1 MKHIW
6 KIATAAL
13 VLVCAALCVG
23 LWHQSDRL
31 VRLESEV
38 RVLDAHLQAVSD
50 AAGDF
55 AEIKYA
61 QQDIKSR
68 LTSLEKPVGQAALIR
83 SYRMEMASA
92 DLDAASVTL
101 HLSAELD
108 VKNQNARPELV
119 VIRQGA
125 SSRFTLERTGEGTY
139 EGAVELS
146 MEQVE
151 KGGYFQIAVTD
162 GGETRSEELCRLSNL
177 VELLE
182 LKVENSTGDAVYH
195 NGTLGFAGWS
205 VQTLNAKEGSETL
218 RVYRNGDML
227 QEFPLEAA
235 MDFDQA
241 CAAGDTVELRYAAED
256 QWGIHYEYSLK
267 WWKITEAGAERHWPT
282 SAYPTL
288 VWGK

>member
-6 KIATAAL
+6 KIATTAL
-13 VLVCAALCVG
+13 AIVCAALCVR
-23 LWHQSDRL
+23 LLHQYDRL

-38 RVLDAHLQAVSD
+38 AALNAQLWSVQADVSD
-50 AAGDF
+50 L
-55 AEIKYA
+55 KYDLREA
-61 QQDIKSR
+61 NTRISD
-68 LTSLEKPVGQAALIR
+68 LEKPVGQAALIR
-83 SYRMEMASA
+83 SYRMEMEAV
-92 DLDAASVTL
+92 DLDAATVTMRL
-101 HLSAELD
+101 HVQLD

-119 VIRQGA
+119 VIRQGV
-125 SSRFTLERTGEGTY
+125 SSRFALERTGEGTY

-146 MEQVE
+146 MKQAE

-195 NGTLGFAGWS
+195 NGTLEFAGWS

>member
-6 KIATAAL
+6 KIATTAL
-13 VLVCAALCVG
+13 AIVCAALCVR
-23 LWHQSDRL
+23 LLHQYDRL

-38 RVLDAHLQAVSD
+38 AALNAQLWSVQADVSD
-50 AAGDF
+50 L
-55 AEIKYA
+55 KYDLREA
-61 QQDIKSR
+61 NTRISD
-68 LTSLEKPVGQAALIR
+68 LEKPVGQAALIR
-83 SYRMEMASA
+83 SYRMEMEAV
-92 DLDAASVTL
+92 DLDAATVTMRL
-101 HLSAELD
+101 HVQLD

-119 VIRQGA
+119 VIRQGV
-125 SSRFTLERTGEGTY
+125 SSRFALERTGEGTY

-146 MEQVE
+146 MEQAE

-162 GGETRSEELCRLSNL
+162 GGEIRSEELCRLSNL

-195 NGTLGFAGWS
+195 NGTLEFAGWS

-227 QEFPLEAA
+227 QELPLKAA

>member
-6 KIATAAL
+6 KIATTAL
-13 VLVCAALCVG
+13 AIVCAALCVR
-23 LWHQSDRL
+23 LLHQYDRL

-38 RVLDAHLQAVSD
+38 AALNAQLWSVQADVSD
-50 AAGDF
+50 L
-55 AEIKYA
+55 KYDLREA
-61 QQDIKSR
+61 NTRISD
-68 LTSLEKPVGQAALIR
+68 LEKPVGQAALIR
-83 SYRMEMASA
+83 SYRMEMEAV
-92 DLDAASVTL
+92 DLDAATVTMRL
-101 HLSAELD
+101 HVQLD

-119 VIRQGA
+119 VIRQGV
-125 SSRFTLERTGEGTY
+125 SSRFALERTGEGTY

-146 MEQVE
+146 MEQAE

-195 NGTLGFAGWS
+195 NGTLGFTGWS

>member
-6 KIATAAL
+6 KIATTAL
-13 VLVCAALCVG
+13 AIVCAALCVR
-23 LWHQSDRL
+23 LLHQYDRL

-38 RVLDAHLQAVSD
+38 AALNAQLRSVQADVSD
-50 AAGDF
+50 L
-55 AEIKYA
+55 KYDLREA
-61 QQDIKSR
+61 NTRISD
-68 LTSLEKPVGQAALIR
+68 LEKPVGQAALIR

-146 MEQVE
+146 MEQAE

-182 LKVENSTGDAVYH
+182 LKVEGSTGDAVYH
-195 NGTLGFAGWS
+195 NGMLEFTSWS

>member
-6 KIATAAL
+6 KIATTAL
-13 VLVCAALCVG
+13 AIVCAALCVR
-23 LWHQSDRL
+23 LLHQYDRL

-38 RVLDAHLQAVSD
+38 AALNAQLWSVQADVSD
-50 AAGDF
+50 L
-55 AEIKYA
+55 KYDLREA
-61 QQDIKSR
+61 NTRISD
-68 LTSLEKPVGQAALIR
+68 LEKPVGQAALIR
-83 SYRMEMASA
+83 SYRMEMEAV
-92 DLDAASVTL
+92 DLDAATVTMRL
-101 HLSAELD
+101 HVQLD

-119 VIRQGA
+119 VIRQGV
-125 SSRFTLERTGEGTY
+125 SSRFALERTGEGTY

-146 MEQVE
+146 MKQAE

-195 NGTLGFAGWS
+195 NGTLEFAGWS

-267 WWKITEAGAERHWPT
+267 WWRITEAGAERHWPT

>member
-1 MKHIW
+1 MKHTG
-6 KIATAAL
+6 KLVTAAL

-23 LWHQSDRL
+23 LWYQSDRL
-31 VRLESEV
+31 VRLEEKV
-38 RVLDAHLQAVSD
+38 AALDARLQAVSN
-50 AAGDF
+50 AAGDL
-55 AEIKYA
+55 AEVKRA
-61 QQDIKSR
+61 QDDIKSR
-68 LTSLEKPVGQAALIR
+68 LTNLEKPVSQTSMIR
-83 SYRMEMASA
+83 SYSMTMESV
-92 DLDAASVTL
+92 DLDAAAVTL

-108 VKNQNARPELV
+108 IKNQNARPELV

-125 SSRFTLERTGEGTY
+125 SSRFPLERTGEGTY

-146 MEQVE
+146 MEQPE
-151 KGGYFQIAVTD
+151 TGGYFQIAVTD
-162 GGETRSEELCRLSNL
+162 GGESRAEELCRLSNL

-182 LKVENSTGDAVYH
+182 LKVQGSIGDAVYH
-195 NGTLGFAGWS
+195 NDALEFTGWS
-205 VQTLNAKEGSETL
+205 VEALNAKTGSETL
-218 RVYRNGDML
+218 RVYRNGDLL

-267 WWKITEAGAERHWPT
+267 WWKITEAGTERHWPT

-288 VWGK
+288 VWG